1 MCILQTLFV
10 IIFKPTLQTVRN
22 ERLFFVIG
30 ITKSVTEINF
40 PAVHRSKQKSLA
52 NASAFFPVR
61 KG

>member
-10 IIFKPTLQTVRN
+10 IIFQPTLQTVRN

-30 ITKSVTEINF
+30 ITKAVTEINF
-40 PAVHRSKQKSLA
+40 PAVHRSEQKSLA
-52 NASAFFPVR
+52 GASAFFPVR